1 MNKSIFT
8 ELEHYG
14 EILEKHFHD
23 MMDVEFT
30 VENGKLYILSA
41 RIGKRSKLANLKI
54 VMSMFCEGKMSVED
68 VIKKIPYQQIEDLLD
83 EEKLVNADELE
94 FLGKGLPVSG
104 GVGTA
109 TICFSIDEAE
119 YLIRKKEQFIFCQ
132 MELLTETIELVSSK
146 YCRGV
151 ITARGGMTSHAAV
164 VCRGINKPCVAGFG
178 DFNKMGDAIHASGNS
193 VTIDGNN
200 GNVYAGLGKIEKN
213 TSSVEEIKLL
223 YELLLVVIKN
233 NIITTETVPLIWRLW
248 DVIVLHKR
256 YRGNDNTKQIVN
268 KKDYEYISFEPPLRN
283 EMEKIFSKLQCV
295 NNANLMIEDF
305 LGFLFSQLSAQVPIG
320 SHYLYMRPLLN
331 PMGTIK
337 YNKVHKKVNCGD
349 SVGIQLTGVEFF
361 NVNRYVDFLLDIYSV
376 KIYFC
381 TEFFDN
387 DEVKSNN
394 MSYYPL
400 NYLDF
405 TNPNGEGLIINTYN
419 AKNVAVY
426 INDVLIPTDKLMYIY
441 HLLRRRKYYWSWYD
455 ENNISKNE
463 IMDYLRTNSF
473 YKEDDSKLYFLCEEM
488 NLIYKGELTLAG
500 KSLTGRENMGSNK
513 NIDYILDE
521 VLLRGYDDKSN
532 ESNDFLL
539 LIQKKEFKDLIAL
552 ELYEYYFWNER
563 HEFDLQLLKE
573 IVDSVCNYFNSP
585 EVMRQIEVGVLQTL
599 LSAIIISMVTTIWS
613 KMKKLRNKKNAIL
626 DEENSWMRIERNI
639 RKIDKEFSN
648 HDYILSDDM
657 ERIFEASREEIQP
670 LLKLCGCK
678 CFLNKK
684 RSIWIKAGTKEERIR
699 EILKNNKFKYK

>member
-132 MELLTETIELVSSK
+132 MELSTETIELVSSK

-223 YELLLVVIKN
+223 YELLLV
-233 NIITTETVPLIWRLW
+233 
-248 DVIVLHKR
+248 
-256 YRGNDNTKQIVN
+256 
-268 KKDYEYISFEPPLRN
+268 
-283 EMEKIFSKLQCV
+283 
-295 NNANLMIEDF
+295 
-305 LGFLFSQLSAQVPIG
+305 
-320 SHYLYMRPLLN
+320 
-331 PMGTIK
+331 
-337 YNKVHKKVNCGD
+337 
-349 SVGIQLTGVEFF
+349 
-361 NVNRYVDFLLDIYSV
+361 
-376 KIYFC
+376 
-381 TEFFDN
+381 
-387 DEVKSNN
+387 
-394 MSYYPL
+394 
-400 NYLDF
+400 
-405 TNPNGEGLIINTYN
+405 
-419 AKNVAVY
+419 
-426 INDVLIPTDKLMYIY
+426 
-441 HLLRRRKYYWSWYD
+441 
-455 ENNISKNE
+455 
-463 IMDYLRTNSF
+463 
-473 YKEDDSKLYFLCEEM
+473 
-488 NLIYKGELTLAG
+488 
-500 KSLTGRENMGSNK
+500 
-513 NIDYILDE
+513 
-521 VLLRGYDDKSN
+521 
-532 ESNDFLL
+532 
-539 LIQKKEFKDLIAL
+539 
-552 ELYEYYFWNER
+552 
-563 HEFDLQLLKE
+563 
-573 IVDSVCNYFNSP
+573 
-585 EVMRQIEVGVLQTL
+585 
-599 LSAIIISMVTTIWS
+599 
-613 KMKKLRNKKNAIL
+613 
-626 DEENSWMRIERNI
+626 
-639 RKIDKEFSN
+639 
-648 HDYILSDDM
+648 
-657 ERIFEASREEIQP
+657 
-670 LLKLCGCK
+670 
-678 CFLNKK
+678 
-684 RSIWIKAGTKEERIR
+684 
-699 EILKNNKFKYK
+699 

>member
-132 MELLTETIELVSSK
+132 MELSTETIELVSSK

-256 YRGNDNTKQIVN
+256 YRG
-268 KKDYEYISFEPPLRN
+268 
-283 EMEKIFSKLQCV
+283 
-295 NNANLMIEDF
+295 
-305 LGFLFSQLSAQVPIG
+305 
-320 SHYLYMRPLLN
+320 
-331 PMGTIK
+331 
-337 YNKVHKKVNCGD
+337 
-349 SVGIQLTGVEFF
+349 
-361 NVNRYVDFLLDIYSV
+361 
-376 KIYFC
+376 
-381 TEFFDN
+381 
-387 DEVKSNN
+387 
-394 MSYYPL
+394 
-400 NYLDF
+400 
-405 TNPNGEGLIINTYN
+405 
-419 AKNVAVY
+419 
-426 INDVLIPTDKLMYIY
+426 
-441 HLLRRRKYYWSWYD
+441 
-455 ENNISKNE
+455 
-463 IMDYLRTNSF
+463 
-473 YKEDDSKLYFLCEEM
+473 
-488 NLIYKGELTLAG
+488 
-500 KSLTGRENMGSNK
+500 
-513 NIDYILDE
+513 
-521 VLLRGYDDKSN
+521 
-532 ESNDFLL
+532 
-539 LIQKKEFKDLIAL
+539 
-552 ELYEYYFWNER
+552 
-563 HEFDLQLLKE
+563 
-573 IVDSVCNYFNSP
+573 YFN
-585 EVMRQIEVGVLQTL
+585 
-599 LSAIIISMVTTIWS
+599 A
-613 KMKKLRNKKNAIL
+613 
-626 DEENSWMRIERNI
+626 
-639 RKIDKEFSN
+639 
-648 HDYILSDDM
+648 
-657 ERIFEASREEIQP
+657 
-670 LLKLCGCK
+670 
-678 CFLNKK
+678 
-684 RSIWIKAGTKEERIR
+684 
-699 EILKNNKFKYK
+699 

>member
-132 MELLTETIELVSSK
+132 MELSTETIELVSSK

-256 YRGNDNTKQIVN
+256 YRGNDNTKQIVI

-331 PMGTIK
+331 PMGAIK
-337 YNKVHKKVNCGD
+337 YNKVHKKVNYGD

-387 DEVKSNN
+387 EEVKLNN

-500 KSLTGRENMGSNK
+500 
-513 NIDYILDE
+513 
-521 VLLRGYDDKSN
+521 
-532 ESNDFLL
+532 
-539 LIQKKEFKDLIAL
+539 
-552 ELYEYYFWNER
+552 
-563 HEFDLQLLKE
+563 
-573 IVDSVCNYFNSP
+573 
-585 EVMRQIEVGVLQTL
+585 
-599 LSAIIISMVTTIWS
+599 
-613 KMKKLRNKKNAIL
+613 
-626 DEENSWMRIERNI
+626 
-639 RKIDKEFSN
+639 
-648 HDYILSDDM
+648 
-657 ERIFEASREEIQP
+657 
-670 LLKLCGCK
+670 
-678 CFLNKK
+678 
-684 RSIWIKAGTKEERIR
+684 
-699 EILKNNKFKYK
+699 